1 MSGTS
6 LDGVDGV
13 LLAIHADTSTHFE
26 QRAFASYGIPPDLR
40 AELLTLNTAGDNELH
55 RAALAA
61 NALTHLYAQVV
72 AALCQQANIAAE
84 HIHIIG
90 AHGQT
95 VRHQP
100 QQFDDTGYTIQLING
115 ALLAELTG
123 VKVACDFR
131 NRDLAAGGQGAPLVP
146 AFHHALWGGSPHT
159 LAVLNIG
166 GIANLTVLAPKQ
178 APVGFDCGTG
188 NVLLD
193 YWCQQHTQ
201 HSYDKNGDWAQQG
214 QVHQPLLQ
222 QMLQDDFVQQAPPKS
237 TGRDYFHPRWLQ
249 QQLDNFQN
257 IAAVDVQATLTAF
270 TAQAAAQQ
278 LLQHAPNTQQ
288 LLVCGGGAHN
298 AQIMQH
304 LQHALS
310 NVQVQTTAAVSIAPL
325 AVEASAFAWL
335 ASKTLLG
342 QAVDLTH
349 TTGAHTARVAG
360 CLYWA

>member
-6 LDGVDGV
+6 LDGIDGV
-13 LLAIHADTSTHFE
+13 LLEITPQQSARFKQH
-26 QRAFASYGIPPDLR
+26 AFASCPMPPDLR
-40 AELLTLNTAGDNELH
+40 NELLALNTTGSNELH

-61 NALTHLYAQVV
+61 NALTRLYAQIV
-72 AALCQQANIAAE
+72 ATLCQQADIAAE

-100 QQFDDTGYTIQLING
+100 QQFDATGYTIQLING

-123 VKVACDFR
+123 VHVACDFR
-131 NRDLAAGGQGAPLVP
+131 SRDIAAGGQGAPLVP
-146 AFHHALWGGSPHT
+146 AFHHALWGNSPHT

-166 GIANLTVLAPKQ
+166 GIANITILNPNQ
-178 APVGFDCGTG
+178 APIGFDCGTG

-201 HSYDKNGDWAQQG
+201 KSYDKNGNWAQQG
-214 QVHQPLLQ
+214 QVHQALLQ
-222 QMLQDDFVQQAPPKS
+222 HMLQDDFVQQTPPKS
-237 TGRDYFHPRWLQ
+237 TGRDYFHAQWLQ
-249 QQLDNFQN
+249 HQLGHFQN
-257 IAAVDVQATLTAF
+257 IAAVDTQATLTAF

-278 LLQHAPNTQQ
+278 LLQHAPSTQQ

-298 AQIMQH
+298 TQIMQH
-304 LQHALS
+304 LQQALPK
-310 NVQVQTTAAVSIAPL
+310 VQVQTTAAAGIAPL

-335 ASKTLLG
+335 ASKTLQG
-342 QAVDLTH
+342 QAVDLSA
-349 TTGAHTARVAG
+349 TTGAPAARVAG